1 MANYNYLYKYKK
13 LQTQHKLTKDMNEE
27 IGGMLHE
34 HVLILIWTIIEM
46 FIFLFIIFIMI
57 YNYCR
62 MTAVGDQ
69 LIESSKI

>member
-1 MANYNYLYKYKK
+1 M
-13 LQTQHKLTKDMNEE
+13 TEE

-34 HVLILIWTIIEM
+34 HVLILMWTIIENLM

-62 MTAVGDQ
+62 MAAVGDQ
-69 LIESSKI
+69 LIEGSKI